1 MASSSSSSLSRRL
14 PVSCENCRR
23 RKIRC
28 SGVDDRAPCE
38 TCVRRGY
45 ATTCTF
51 KRESL
56 PRTIAQNSEL
66 LKHISDL
73 NALLKRNISIT
84 QTSLEQGRDTLSPLS
99 VQAEPTEKDDTQ
111 DDTSIKVSPTGRL
124 LTSTSKH
131 VRCIPYNR
139 VGDGV
144 VLELM
149 QEPTCSPL
157 AGFAFSPAQQD
168 LLGSLPAFENCDK
181 LKEIFLNVFSPLFH
195 ILHEPTFEAK
205 YRDFRRAPQSTPIS
219 FLALLFVIFS
229 LAITSLDEHN
239 PLVTEIGQGTA
250 LGAINARGLASHY
263 RSAAM
268 RCLFADD
275 FLSQH
280 NLCTLQSL
288 VLLVYAMSHA
298 GGSIW
303 SLLGSALHI
312 AIAIGCSVDPAKLGV
327 GIIEAEERR
336 RCWAGLM
343 MLYTIQST
351 NFGNIMPFSVRAD
364 VLLPA
369 NVNDEELLDATSG
382 SLQPK
387 QQQKLTQMSYIL
399 SKFKLYN
406 LAFDI
411 CRLSS
416 STPFPSRQLVMK
428 LDEQLAVEVKKH
440 MALFEDVPSLP
451 FYHVAHF
458 YIVNNYTH
466 HLSLLL
472 HRPYLGTIE
481 SASPLE
487 PTQAHIHESRQR
499 CNDSAMKI
507 LSNFESFH
515 HNPHLKPYRWYIYG
529 FGSFQAFLAMTTL
542 LVIMAKGNI
551 SPTSKL
557 AIQTAV
563 NACMN
568 IFRENSSV
576 NETCAKAL
584 AVLEQCLQTQMAA
597 GFEQNSLGESLF
609 AMPPTPSPDDTF
621 SNICGSF
628 PQLETIIRDI
638 PSENWLLPSGFP
650 WAE

>member
-1 MASSSSSSLSRRL
+1 MESSSSSSRRL

-45 ATTCTF
+45 AATCTF

-56 PRTIAQNSEL
+56 PRATAQNGEL
-66 LKHISDL
+66 LKQISDL
-73 NALLKRNISIT
+73 NALLRQNISIT
-84 QTSLEQGRDTLSPLS
+84 KTSLEQGRDTLSPPS
-99 VQAEPTEKDDTQ
+99 VQTEASENDTQ
-111 DDTSIKVSPTGRL
+111 NDTSIKVSPTGRL
-124 LTSTSKH
+124 LTSASKH
-131 VRCIPYNR
+131 VRCLPYNR
-139 VGDGV
+139 VGDA
-144 VLELM
+144 VLVDLM

-168 LLGSLPAFENCDK
+168 LLGSLPALENCDK
-181 LKEIFLNVFSPLFH
+181 LKDIFLNVFSPLFH
-195 ILHEPTFEAK
+195 ILHEPTLEAK
-205 YRDFRRAPQSTPIS
+205 YRDFKRAPQSTPIS

-229 LAITSLDEHN
+229 LAITSLDEQD
-239 PLVTEIGQGTA
+239 PLVDNIRQRTA
-250 LGAINARGLASHY
+250 LGANNVRGLASHY

-280 NLCTLQSL
+280 NLCTLQSM
-288 VLLVYAMSHA
+288 VLLIYAMTHA
-298 GGSIW
+298 GGSVW

-312 AIAIGCSVDPAKLGV
+312 AIAIGCSVDPAKLDV

-351 NFGNIMPFSVRAD
+351 NFGNIMPFSVQAD

-369 NVNDEELLDATSG
+369 NVNDEELLDANSG
-382 SLQPK
+382 SLQHH
-387 QQQKLTQMSYIL
+387 QQQQEQKLTQMSYIL
-399 SKFKLYN
+399 SKFKLYT

-416 STPFPSRQLVMK
+416 STPFPSRQLVMR
-428 LDEQLAVEVKKH
+428 LDEQLAVEMKKH
-440 MALFEDVPSLP
+440 MALFEDVPNLP

-466 HLSLLL
+466 HISLLL

-481 SASPLE
+481 SASPHE
-487 PTQAHIHESRQR
+487 PTEAHIHESRQR
-499 CNDSAMKI
+499 CHDSAMKI

-515 HNPHLKPYRWYIYG
+515 HNPQLKPYRWYIYG

-542 LVIMAKGNI
+542 LVIMAKDNI

-557 AIQTAV
+557 AIKTAV

-568 IFRENSSV
+568 IFRQNSSV

-584 AVLEQCLQTQMAA
+584 AILEQCLQAQMTA
-597 GFEQNSLGESLF
+597 GLEQNSLGEPLF
-609 AMPPTPSPDDTF
+609 EMPPTPSPDDAF

-628 PQLETIIRDI
+628 PQLETLIRDI